1 MGSHSFLQGVFLIQ
15 GLNPSLPH
23 QRQILYCLS
32 HQGTNQTVEVPKCV
46 LVLDVFCVFDILEL
60 DLDKLKL
67 KYDLKGWV
75 KEMLFGDCYWFPI
88 LYSDNHGSKDYC
100 NFDLDTPQ

>member
-1 MGSHSFLQGVFLIQ
+1 M
-15 GLNPSLPH
+15 
-23 QRQILYCLS
+23 
-32 HQGTNQTVEVPKCV
+32 

-100 NFDLDTPQ
+100 NFDLATPQ